1 MTHNNSEQPKEHKK
15 SKHEKDEIKEL
26 QEKLQALQ
34 KDFETLQKE
43 KTEIFEKYQRV
54 SADYIN
60 YQKRVPKQIA
70 DIVGY
75 EKEKIIKTLLPALDN
90 FGHTLQ
96 KAHSAETVEDVLKGV
111 RIIYEQICDI
121 LKAHEVEQ
129 IKSVGEKFDPAL
141 HQAMVQKSDPQKEE
155 DVVLEEFQ
163 AGYKLSGRVIRPSR
177 VVVNKLT
184 SAPPPQTTPQEN
196 EKESAE

>member
-26 QEKLQALQ
+26 EEKLQALQ

-75 EKEKIIKTLLPALDN
+75 EKEKIIKTMLPALDN

-121 LKAHEVEQ
+121 LNAHEVEQ

-184 SAPPPQTTPQEN
+184 SLPPPQTTPQEN